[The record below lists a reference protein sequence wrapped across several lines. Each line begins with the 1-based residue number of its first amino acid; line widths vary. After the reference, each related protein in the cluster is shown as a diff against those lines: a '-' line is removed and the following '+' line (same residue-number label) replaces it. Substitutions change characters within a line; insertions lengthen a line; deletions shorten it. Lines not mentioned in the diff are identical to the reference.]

1 MTSSV
6 SSIMKGCAESASGSG
21 LCFGKDWRES
31 AGKMLGPIPHH
42 WHPDRVPVVEARG
55 RSQETPGGRILCLN
69 KELQGLEDAAK
80 IRGICIRVGTKQ
92 GLSWFAAGD
101 QLSTFAIQMKIK
113 RKCLILCTGFS
124 RWSLGCGVVFRV
136 AVLIWY

>member
-1 MTSSV
+1 MKRQRESRSNMTSSV

-31 AGKMLGPIPHH
+31 AGKMLGPTPHL

-55 RSQETPGGRILCLN
+55 RSQETPGARILCLN

-80 IRGICIRVGTKQ
+80 IREICIRVGTKQ
-92 GLSWFAAGD
+92 GLSWFAAA
-101 QLSTFAIQMKIK
+101 T
-113 RKCLILCTGFS
+113 
-124 RWSLGCGVVFRV
+124 VVDFCDSDED
-136 AVLIWY
+136 